1 VLAVLCDPARFVPA
15 LPNVDEFGWEDTGA
29 GTFTAVIRPAIALGE
44 VPFRTRWS
52 MTRPDEGA
60 VHYAMEGRSDEHVL
74 QMRVRLVVVGDGG
87 ESVVTWVADYAVSG
101 TMRAVGQRVTT
112 AIVAAQA
119 SAVLQ
124 AVGVQA
130 RGGSR
135 S

>member
-1 VLAVLCDPARFVPA
+1 
-15 LPNVDEFGWEDTGA
+15 
-29 GTFTAVIRPAIALGE
+29 
-44 VPFRTRWS
+44 

-130 RGGSR
+130 RGEGSG
-135 S
+135 